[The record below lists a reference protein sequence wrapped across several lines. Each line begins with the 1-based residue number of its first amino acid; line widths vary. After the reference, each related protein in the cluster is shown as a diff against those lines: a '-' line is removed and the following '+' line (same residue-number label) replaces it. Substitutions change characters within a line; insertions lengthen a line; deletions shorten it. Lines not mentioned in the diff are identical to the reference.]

1 MISWPQVID
10 HSTIRDCSH
19 IMATKFMGL
28 WSPLSPIFKEIANC
42 TKGDL
47 CNYEQNRFC
56 AVRPQIFKCQSS
68 AMGCSSAK
76 MILLTYL
83 LGLIELPPP
92 LNWLLAEKVKFL
104 PEQFGTRPNGPKK
117 WRHLILRTRLFL
129 LLDIRKIPIS
139 MLKLSTRNLVF
150 WSPGNS
156 YRFPIWLTLF
166 SMLRP
171 GGGFLSGPTLCP
183 LACSAGPPLISPVT
197 TARPPPPSLPR
208 AAPLE
213 PRRVA
218 L

>member
-1 MISWPQVID
+1 
-10 HSTIRDCSH
+10 
-19 IMATKFMGL
+19 
-28 WSPLSPIFKEIANC
+28 
-42 TKGDL
+42 
-47 CNYEQNRFC
+47 
-56 AVRPQIFKCQSS
+56 
-68 AMGCSSAK
+68 MGCSSAK
-76 MILLTYL
+76 MILLTSL
-83 LGLIELPPP
+83 LGWIELPPP
-92 LNWLLAEKVKFL
+92 LNGLLAEKVKFL

-117 WRHLILRTRLFL
+117 WRHPILRTRLFL

-139 MLKLSTRNLVF
+139 MLKLSTQNLVF

-213 PRRVA
+213 HWRVA
-218 L
+218 LKYGFQKREIWFSESEKYMFHNYILSYAPPLLLAGEFHF